1 MKQLDGASGFQLPM
15 GQVTQPYLLPSMT
28 AEALQEQQQNH
39 NILAHHQEHNRS
51 DVFKKASQ
59 GLNVSTNVHL
69 ENLEF
74 GGLVGNHAHRLP
86 PQTVSQTPRLKAST
100 YKSPILDPAEIQQ
113 KRANSL
119 LDQDLAFMSAS
130 GLADQDD
137 LP

>member
-1 MKQLDGASGFQLPM
+1 
-15 GQVTQPYLLPSMT
+15 MT
-28 AEALQEQQQNH
+28 AEALQEQNQNQH
-39 NILAHHQEHNRS
+39 ILAHQEEHNRS

-59 GLNVSTNVHL
+59 GLAVSTNVHL

-74 GGLVGNHAHRLP
+74 GGLVNPGHRLP

-130 GLADQDD
+130 GLADQED

>member
-1 MKQLDGASGFQLPM
+1 M
-15 GQVTQPYLLPSMT
+15 
-28 AEALQEQQQNH
+28 
-39 NILAHHQEHNRS
+39 IAHQRNEEHNNS
-51 DVFKKASQ
+51 NVFKKASA

-74 GGLVGNHAHRLP
+74 SGLVGNPPHRLP

-130 GLADQDD
+130 GLVAEDE